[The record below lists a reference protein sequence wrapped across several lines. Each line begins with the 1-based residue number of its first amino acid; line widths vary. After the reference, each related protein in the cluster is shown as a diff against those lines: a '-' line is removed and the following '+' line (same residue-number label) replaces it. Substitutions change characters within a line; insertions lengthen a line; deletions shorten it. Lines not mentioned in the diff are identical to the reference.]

1 MPQSGNAI
9 GFLGI
14 MLKTD
19 LELSEGNEAEQ
30 AAKVE
35 RVKQIKT
42 RGEAEAYAREVYA
55 KASAARASRVAAPA

>member
-1 MPQSGNAI
+1 
-9 GFLGI
+9 